1 MFVPRLGPR
10 YSKEEAQVAIASSRS
25 WAEAL
30 RRLGMCHS
38 GGAHLV
44 LRKYAGIWN
53 LSHDHFDAYAA
64 SRGTGFA
71 RARPLAEI
79 LVESSDFSRVQLKR
93 RLYEAGL
100 KQPVCEL
107 CGQDNEWRGH
117 ELGMILDHVNGV
129 SNDNRLEN
137 LRIVC
142 PNCAAT
148 LDTHCGRTGRRP
160 RADQVCERCGQSFA
174 PKRSVQR
181 YCSPECGVRWNRN
194 IPSVRR
200 DAEGRPA
207 AVHPAPTRDP
217 CHRLRRHRAS
227 LRSVRQRGPQV
238 DPGLRARAGA
248 GRRGVLPESLEPVRK
263 KSMLAAHHTSPSRQS
278 QASVASGSN
287 CPVLGVSRII
297 TPPSSSGVG
306 RRTPSAITAVGP
318 RQRTHPRRR

>member
-1 MFVPRLGPR
+1 M
-10 YSKEEAQVAIASSRS
+10 
-25 WAEAL
+25 
-30 RRLGMCHS
+30 
-38 GGAHLV
+38 

-64 SRGTGFA
+64 CRGTGFA

-160 RADQVCERCGQSFA
+160 RADQVCERCGQSFV

-194 IPSVRR
+194 IPSVRATR
-200 DAEGRPA
+200 KVDRPPYTQLLRETRAIGFAATGRRYGVSDN
-207 AVHPAPTRDP
+207 AVRKWI
-217 CHRLRRHRAS
+217 RVYERE
-227 LRSVRQRGPQV
+227 QE
-238 DPGLRARAGA
+238 RAGEA
-248 GRRGVLPESLEPVRK
+248 S
-263 KSMLAAHHTSPSRQS
+263 SR
-278 QASVASGSN
+278 SN
-287 CPVLGVSRII
+287 R
-297 TPPSSSGVG
+297 
-306 RRTPSAITAVGP
+306 
-318 RQRTHPRRR
+318 